1 MRWVI
6 ECRLNP
12 LSLYPW
18 KIKSELALQ
27 YSAED
32 AVSTASITLYSFAK
46 YSIDS
51 WGLKAPVQDEMAK
64 TESVWGSSQLVHVL
78 RNVNDSDLI
87 RESLCR
93 LGSGPC
99 LWITAEILFPGEG
112 VEADLSHPLPSEV
125 PFLNTNVAKCL
136 PPGFDHRVSQL
147 HSVNTCVLRVA
158 DRMADQYSSGAK
170 AKCEGDL
177 RN

>member
-27 YSAED
+27 HSAED
-32 AVSTASITLYSFAK
+32 AVSL
-46 YSIDS
+46 
-51 WGLKAPVQDEMAK
+51 PCMALQNAVLIPGAWEHLSRQRR
-64 TESVWGSSQLVHVL
+64 ESVWGSSQLVHVL
-78 RNVNDSDLI
+78 RNINDSDLI

-99 LWITAEILFPGEG
+99 LWITAEILCPGEG

-136 PPGFDHRVSQL
+136 PPGFDHRGSQL
-147 HSVNTCVLRVA
+147 HSVNTYVLRVA